1 MTNLKKNGE
10 QNLTNEQKANEFLQK
25 VDDWIED
32 RNVDLTKANEEV
44 DGIMALTV
52 SELRSLDQ
60 QKALSFSFVLFSH
73 AEYLQ
78 SLHNKEKTI
87 VNFCTDSI
95 WFIVADKMDNYGGQ
109 YAKWEVRYYS
119 AIKENPMAS
128 ELNRLKLSA
137 EARVNR
143 ISGKI
148 DSVKKMATVLHDI
161 GKRRGY

>member
-1 MTNLKKNGE
+1 
-10 QNLTNEQKANEFLQK
+10 
-25 VDDWIED
+25 
-32 RNVDLTKANEEV
+32 
-44 DGIMALTV
+44 MALTV